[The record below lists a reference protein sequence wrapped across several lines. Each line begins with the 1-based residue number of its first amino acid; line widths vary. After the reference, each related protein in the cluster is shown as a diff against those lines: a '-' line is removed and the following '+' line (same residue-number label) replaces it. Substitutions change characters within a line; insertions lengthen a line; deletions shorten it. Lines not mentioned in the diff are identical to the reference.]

1 MQYSMIAAPAAPD
14 TSAPEELAQSLGVD
28 DPTMVIAL
36 IAEVDAIFC
45 AAEAPCRQQPTP
57 PAIGC
62 ALHEPRC
69 AGRSL
74 EYTSRRPRR
83 GPVRCMTPVQR
94 SPPEAAAAWYLRH
107 QGWAVRRRGHTVGA
121 LQAEAPMPNLGNAP
135 RR

>member
-1 MQYSMIAAPAAPD
+1 MQYSMIAAPATPD
-14 TSAPEELAQSLGVD
+14 TSAPEERAQSLGVD

-62 ALHEPRC
+62 ALCRPRC

-74 EYTSRRPRR
+74 EYSCRRPRR
-83 GPVRCMTPVQR
+83 APVRRMTPVQR
-94 SPPEAAAAWYLRH
+94 SPPEAAAACTSTTKAGPYAA
-107 QGWAVRRRGHTVGA
+107 GATPWAPFMQTRQR
-121 LQAEAPMPNLGNAP
+121 PI
-135 RR
+135 

>member
-1 MQYSMIAAPAAPD
+1 MQYSTIAAPATPD

-28 DPTMVIAL
+28 DPTLVIAL

-62 ALHEPRC
+62 ALRGPRC

-74 EYTSRRPRR
+74 EYPCRRPRR
-83 GPVRCMTPVQR
+83 APLRRMTPVQR
-94 SPPEAAAAWYLRH
+94 SPPEAAAAWYLLH
-107 QGWAVRRRGHTVGA
+107 QG
-121 LQAEAPMPNLGNAP
+121 
-135 RR
+135 